1 MRKKCGWKQNILK
14 KENNV
19 MKEARTKRDLLETM
33 EKLNK
38 QKQENMEQ
46 KERSFDI
53 S

>member
-1 MRKKCGWKQNILK
+1 
-14 KENNV
+14 